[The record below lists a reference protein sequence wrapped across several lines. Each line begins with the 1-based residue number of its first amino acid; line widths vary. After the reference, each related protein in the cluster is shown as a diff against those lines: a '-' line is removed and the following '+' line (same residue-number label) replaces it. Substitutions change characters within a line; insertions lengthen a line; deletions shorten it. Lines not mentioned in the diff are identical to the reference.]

1 MYRQILIV
9 RRLGIVT
16 HHTPHPQL
24 VNCASRIKGLEKDRH
39 DGICRILVSLST
51 SALLYP
57 DGRGDDG
64 MVWER
69 LGEFHGKGRQ
79 EALEIWERRE
89 GAPRSPT
96 MPSFKAELCCTPM
109 QGAAGCSGTADK
121 MSDNCY

>member
-1 MYRQILIV
+1 LYLQILIV

-24 VNCASRIKGLEKDRH
+24 VNCASRIEGLEKDRH

-89 GAPRSPT
+89 GVPGRQPCRRSRLSSAAPQCRAPPVAAAPPT
-96 MPSFKAELCCTPM
+96 K
-109 QGAAGCSGTADK
+109 
-121 MSDNCY
+121 